1 MPGKI
6 KTMIDKIV
14 TERAKGNATLVATTR
29 TKLVLKGID
38 PDKFGSTSPDDPAVM
53 GKLQTLASELNIIL

>member
-6 KTMIDKIV
+6 KGMIDRIIA
-14 TERAKGNATLVATTR
+14 ERAKGNTTLINTTR

-38 PDKFGSTSPDDPAVM
+38 PDKFNAQSADDPALM
-53 GKLQTLASELNIIL
+53 DKLQLLAHEMGITL

>member
-14 TERAKGNATLVATTR
+14 VERAKGNATLIATTKTTLR
-29 TKLVLKGID
+29 LKGID
-38 PDKFGSTSPDDPAVM
+38 PDKFNPVSPDDPVIM
-53 GKLQTLASELNIIL
+53 GKLQALATELNIIL